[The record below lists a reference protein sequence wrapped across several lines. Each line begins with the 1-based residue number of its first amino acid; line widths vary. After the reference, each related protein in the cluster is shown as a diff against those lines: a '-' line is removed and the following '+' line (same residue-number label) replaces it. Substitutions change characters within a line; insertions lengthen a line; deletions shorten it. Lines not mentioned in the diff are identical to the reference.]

1 MLAAMSTRGIRGA
14 ITVARPK
21 PESPQGAEEN
31 AILEA
36 TIALLRALQE
46 ANGFALEDIASV
58 IFTTTDDLDAVY
70 PARAARELGWL
81 KVPLLGAREIN
92 MPGGLPRCIRVLI
105 HWNTQRSQQEIHHV
119 YLRDATRLRPDR
131 AR

>member
-1 MLAAMSTRGIRGA
+1 M
-14 ITVARPK
+14 ARPK